1 MKTKASI
8 IFILVYVSLFF
19 ISNITSGQEKK
30 EDNNPDYYISNELD
44 SYFNNLIKTQQYVA
58 FGAALIKCNKFV
70 WEGYYGYSDLEKKSP
85 LGRENIFPLMSLSK
99 TLTTFALMTLY
110 EEGLFNLDDD
120 INNYIPVKV
129 RNPNFPEIPITF
141 RMLLTHTAS
150 FEDVLSTGLKVPKN
164 VERPRSSLGDSKMTL
179 EEYILGLLSP
189 EGKYY
194 STEYFS
200 QNNPGTKYSYSNIAF
215 ALIGYLVVK
224 IARED
229 FSKYC
234 KEKIFDPLEMKNTSW
249 HLRGIDTGKVIF
261 GYSFSPEDSIPN
273 YRKVEHFG
281 EPGYPAGM
289 LRTTMDDFAKFICV
303 IMNNGRYNNNQLL
316 KPETIDL
323 MLSPQKVKDIPSRS
337 FKAIDIGLCW
347 LINEVE
353 NTELYDMNGFSGSCF
368 ANAYFSNKDRTAM
381 IYYFTGINMKNMA
394 AIPEI
399 TLKLYH
405 ALKSIE

>member
-1 MKTKASI
+1 MKIKTLLITFSVTV
-8 IFILVYVSLFF
+8 FVILLNVS
-19 ISNITSGQEKK
+19 SAQEIKK
-30 EDNNPDYYISNELD
+30 YNLPNNTLIGELD
-44 SYFNNLIKTQQYVA
+44 DYFRSLIKTKSYV
-58 FGAALIKCNKFV
+58 GLGVCLIKGDKIL
-70 WEGYYGYSDLEKKSP
+70 WDGYYGYSDLEKKTP
-85 LGRENIFPLMSLSK
+85 LGSENIFPLMSLSK

-110 EEGLFNLDDD
+110 EKRLFNLDDD
-120 INNYIPVKV
+120 INNYIPVNV

-150 FEDVLSTGLKVPKN
+150 FEDVLSTGLKIPKN
-164 VERPRSSLGDSKMTL
+164 VERPKSSLGDSKMTL
-179 EEYILGLLSP
+179 EEYILGILSP
-189 EGKYY
+189 DGKYY

-200 QNNPGTKYSYSNIAF
+200 QNKPGTKYSYSNIAF
-215 ALIGYLVVK
+215 ALIGYLVEK

-234 KEKIFDPLEMKNTSW
+234 KEKIFDPLEMKSTSW
-249 HLRGIDTGKVIF
+249 HLRGLDTGKVIF

-289 LRTTMDDFAKFICV
+289 IRTTLDDFAKFICV
-303 IMNNGRYNNNQLL
+303 IMNNGRFQSNQLL
-316 KPETIDL
+316 KAETIEL
-323 MLSPQKVKDIPSRS
+323 MLSPQKIKDIPSRS
-337 FKAIDIGLCW
+337 FKAIDISLCW
-347 LINEVE
+347 LITEVE
-353 NTELYDMNGFSGSCF
+353 NTELFSMNGFSGSSF
-368 ANAYFSNKDRTAM
+368 ANAYFSNKDRTAI

-394 AIPEI
+394 AMPEI